1 MIIAVESIES
11 VFAQSPDAN
20 HCIYASKCHKCQRDT
35 EIRIT
40 KTSGGY
46 GFLGGILYE
55 PYPHVYLIL
64 CSDCYEHFGH
74 LTFKAGV

>member
-1 MIIAVESIES
+1 MKSIMDDNVCKLAHRSFRVIIAVESIES

-20 HCIYASKCHKCQRDT
+20 HCIYTSKCHKCQCDT

-55 PYPHVYLIL
+55 PIP
-64 CSDCYEHFGH
+64 
-74 LTFKAGV
+74 TFF